1 MKYGTIKKASFLSRP
16 NRFIARVELDG
27 REEIVHV
34 KNTGRCRELLLE
46 NAEIYLEESANPDR
60 KTKYDLIAVKKAER
74 LINMDSSAPNKV
86 VEEWLRAGGFCDNVS
101 LVKPES
107 KYGSSRFDFYVEAG
121 EQKIFMEVKG
131 VTLEE
136 NNVVMFPDAPSERAV
151 KHIRELQEAVK
162 HGYEA
167 AVIFVIQMK
176 GADYFTPNKKMH
188 PEFANALVQAQKA
201 GVKILAYDCL
211 VSPDEIKLSSP
222 VPVVL

>member
-1 MKYGTIKKASFLSRP
+1 
-16 NRFIARVELDG
+16 
-27 REEIVHV
+27 
-34 KNTGRCRELLLE
+34 
-46 NAEIYLEESANPDR
+46 
-60 KTKYDLIAVKKAER
+60 
-74 LINMDSSAPNKV
+74 
-86 VEEWLRAGGFCDNVS
+86 
-101 LVKPES
+101 
-107 KYGSSRFDFYVEAG
+107 
-121 EQKIFMEVKG
+121 
-131 VTLEE
+131 
-136 NNVVMFPDAPSERAV
+136 MFPDAPSERAV